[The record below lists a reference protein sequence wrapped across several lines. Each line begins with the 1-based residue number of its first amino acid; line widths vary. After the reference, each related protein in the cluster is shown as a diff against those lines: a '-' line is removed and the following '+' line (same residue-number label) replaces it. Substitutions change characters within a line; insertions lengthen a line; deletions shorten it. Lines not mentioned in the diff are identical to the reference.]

1 MLISPYYVLD
11 MISTSTAAD
20 HLAPSP
26 SGLIRSKIK
35 PQLVSTES
43 KETTRMHLVYDE
55 ATVAVDG
62 LAIAFL
68 PTLELNA
75 EGNRVTRTFI

>member
-1 MLISPYYVLD
+1 

>member
-1 MLISPYYVLD
+1 

-35 PQLVSTES
+35 LQLVSTES

-62 LAIAFL
+62 LAMAFL

-75 EGNRVTRTFI
+75 EAIE